1 MSKIVIYSKP
11 DCPWCTKAKV
21 YFAKH
26 NLVYTEFMLGS
37 DITREEIIEQFP
49 QMKTMPI
56 ILIDDKLVG
65 GYTQMVE
72 RFGGEHKHV
81 S

>member
-1 MSKIVIYSKP
+1 MITMYSKK
-11 DCPWCTKAKV
+11 DCNFCTKAKL
-21 YFAKH
+21 FLQKH
-26 NLVYTEFMLGS
+26 SIEFKEYLMGT

-56 ILIDDKLVG
+56 ILLDGRVIG

-72 RFGGEHKHV
+72 HFGGEYKRV
-81 S
+81 EQD